1 MVPLLALAL
10 SRLLYA
16 QDIAGDWPGTIR
28 TGAGLRVVLHVDK
41 GNAGRLSATLFSIDQ
56 TTDGLPVTSITLQGS
71 ELVFSL
77 DGIHVSY
84 RGKLDAAATHLTGQ
98 LTQGNEFPLN
108 LERATKATAWT
119 RDPTPHNIS
128 YVSV

>member
-16 QDIAGDWPGTIR
+16 QGIAGDWPGTIG
-28 TGAGLRVVLHVDK
+28 TGAGLRVVLYVDK

-56 TTDGLPVTSITLQGS
+56 TTNGLPVTSITLQGS

-98 LTQGNEFPLN
+98 WTQGNEFPLN
-108 LERATKATAWT
+108 SRTSDQSDSMDARPNA
-119 RDPTPHNIS
+119 S
-128 YVSV
+128 